1 MIGVLGNLGRVVGRE
16 MIEETVG
23 RLIAG
28 QTAEDIFTR
37 EEVARR
43 IGQKSFDLLVDKIK
57 KEMKRREDER
67 IENDDKKKEID
78 WNARMNDFARNLNQH
93 YR

>member
-93 YR
+93 CR

>member
-67 IENDDKKKEID
+67 IENDDRKKEID